1 MRCLVLVRF
10 LPGGS
15 LPPDEFF
22 ARLQAKWMWLER
34 GRGLGS
40 LSMPGRDS
48 EVLSQPRAAVGI
60 ADYDSVEQLS
70 IDISIMP
77 GAGISNVEVVPI
89 EETRVS
95 GQFHQVSA
103 LSTWEGLI

>member
-22 ARLQAKWMWLER
+22 ARLQAKWMWLE
-34 GRGLGS
+34 GGNSGLR
-40 LSMPGRDS
+40 SMSDRNSATFG
-48 EVLSQPRAAVGI
+48 QPRAAVGI

-89 EETRVS
+89 EEIYGT
-95 GQFHQVSA
+95 GQFHWVSA
-103 LSTWEGLI
+103 MTGSEGLN

>member
-22 ARLQAKWMWLER
+22 ARLQAKWMWLE
-34 GRGLGS
+34 GGNGS
-40 LSMPGRDS
+40 GPRSMVDRNSADF
-48 EVLSQPRAAVGI
+48 LQPRAAVGI
-60 ADYDSVEQLS
+60 ADYDSVQQLS

-77 GAGISNVEVVPI
+77 GSGISNVEVVPI
-89 EETRVS
+89 EEVYGA
-95 GQFHQVSA
+95 GQFPGVSA
-103 LSTWEGLI
+103 MAGLEGLN